1 MVEGPACKLWKGQ
14 GLFRKIA
21 GATLVDRYDF
31 FDRGGLG

>member
-1 MVEGPACKLWKGQ
+1 LWKGQ

-31 FDRGGLG
+31 FDRGSLG